1 MRIFLLLLSFIPFTG
16 FITLSQ
22 NNTQTIRGTVFDS
35 ETRQPLTGA
44 KVFVEGIEPQ
54 IGAITDD
61 MGKFRLESVPVGRRA
76 VRCQYNGYGEY
87 TSESVILNSSKEW
100 VLEISLTEEVMEA
113 STEEVIISARDY
125 PTRATNELAV
135 VSTRSFNAE
144 ETERYAASVNDPGRM
159 ALSLPGVQQGGDEN
173 ENEIIVRG
181 NSSFGV
187 LWRLEGIDIPNP
199 NHFAK
204 AGSSGGGITVFS
216 AQLLDRSDF
225 STGGMPAE
233 YGNAIAGAYDV
244 KFRKGNMENREY
256 RIKLGLLGL
265 DFATEGP
272 IKKGQSSYLVNYR
285 YSTLSLLNKAGF
297 ELVGERVDNDF
308 QDLSFN
314 LAFNSKD
321 GRKYL
326 TWFGI
331 SGLSEEHYRPK
342 DDPLDREFGV
352 SNHWEDRVRGSDM
365 GATGLTFT
373 YLIDEK
379 SWLKSVVA
387 VMSGNI
393 DYQYDT
399 LSMQDVRFRYNTEKY
414 QDTRIATAITY
425 NRKLSRETYFK
436 AGLHANQIFFTYYR
450 QSLPR
455 RPTSDITQA
464 DLNRSISIDGKGNT
478 QTVQTYA
485 QISHELASGLTIN
498 AGAHFLY
505 LNLNGTAAIDPRI
518 SFKYIPAPRHTL
530 ALAYGI
536 HSQMLPLGYYYYT
549 QLDTALDGSVSSYN
563 PNFDL
568 KMVRSHHLIGAWNYN
583 FGSNMRIGLDVY
595 YQRLFQ
601 VPVRID
607 ENWWLLNNQ
616 GAVATAPVIS
626 EGKGTNYGMNLF
638 AEKFFSN
645 SIFFLATFSRFE
657 STYELPDGRVF
668 NTRYGTKF
676 GSSLTLGKEFA
687 FKKGSVLQMGG
698 RVIYNGGFRYTTP
711 DWDLSRAEGRF
722 IGDESQVF
730 ASQISPYYRID
741 ARISYRVNKK
751 KFASVLNL
759 DVQNILNRKNSRSVG
774 WDAVANDLNF
784 GVHGGGFVPVLS
796 YQVDF

>member
-1 MRIFLLLLSFIPFTG
+1 MP
-16 FITLSQ
+16 
-22 NNTQTIRGTVFDS
+22 
-35 ETRQPLTGA
+35 
-44 KVFVEGIEPQ
+44 
-54 IGAITDD
+54 
-61 MGKFRLESVPVGRRA
+61 RLVA
-76 VRCQYNGYGEY
+76 QGE
-87 TSESVILNSSKEW
+87 
-100 VLEISLTEEVMEA
+100 
-113 STEEVIISARDY
+113 
-125 PTRATNELAV
+125 
-135 VSTRSFNAE
+135 
-144 ETERYAASVNDPGRM
+144 
-159 ALSLPGVQQGGDEN
+159 ALQ
-173 ENEIIVRG
+173 
-181 NSSFGV
+181 
-187 LWRLEGIDIPNP
+187 
-199 NHFAK
+199 
-204 AGSSGGGITVFS
+204 VFS

-272 IKKGQSSYLVNYR
+272 IKKGQSSYLINYR

-326 TWFGI
+326 TWFTI
-331 SGLSEEHYRPK
+331 SGLSEEHYHPV
-342 DDPLDREFGV
+342 DNPADRDFGV
-352 SNHWEDRVRGSDM
+352 SNHWEDRERVSNM
-365 GATGLTFT
+365 GASGLTYT

-379 SWLKSVVA
+379 SYLKTVLA
-387 VMSGNI
+387 VMYGKI
-393 DYQYDT
+393 DYKYDT
-399 LSMQDVRFRYNTEKY
+399 LSLENVRFRYNSEKY
-414 QDTRIATAITY
+414 QDARIAAVITY

-436 AGLHANQIFFTYYR
+436 AGLHANQIFFTYFR

-455 RPTSDITQA
+455 KPTTDITQA

-478 QTVQTYA
+478 QTLQTYV
-485 QISHELASGLTIN
+485 QFSHELSSGLTVN
-498 AGAHFLY
+498 AGAHLLY
-505 LNLNGTAAIDPRI
+505 LNLNQTAAIDPRI
-518 SFKYIPAPRHTL
+518 SFKFIPAPRHTL

-549 QLDTALDGSVSSYN
+549 QLDTAQDGSVRASN

-583 FGSNMRIGLDVY
+583 FATNMRIGADVY
-595 YQRLFQ
+595 FQRLFQ
-601 VPVRID
+601 VPVRIN

-626 EGKGTNYGMNLF
+626 EGKGTNYGVNLF
-638 AEKFFSN
+638 MEKFFSN
-645 SIFFLATFSRFE
+645 SFFFLATFSRFE

-676 GSSLTLGKEFA
+676 GSSLTLGKEFT
-687 FKKGSVLQMGG
+687 FKKGSVLQIGG
-698 RVIYNGGFRYTTP
+698 RVIYNGGLRYTTP
-711 DWDLSRAEGRF
+711 DWDLSRSEGRY
-722 IGDESQVF
+722 IGDEDLVF
-730 ASQISPYYRID
+730 ASQISPYYRVD
-741 ARISYRVNKK
+741 SRISYRVNKK

-759 DVQNILNRKNSRSVG
+759 DVQNVLNRKNSRSIG
-774 WDAVANDLNF
+774 WDAGANDLNF
-784 GVHGGGFVPVLS
+784 SVHGGGFVPVLS
-796 YQVDF
+796 YQIDF